1 MNFGDQIALKS
12 GHAQKALA
20 HSGVGGPSASMSS
33 ESFLK
38 KVEPAACG
46 VRICG
51 WTRSPVKWQRWSRPA
66 SQFCRHRMLLAAEA
80 HPGARA
86 RARPCGRRDR
96 YPHPTNAGPRGQ
108 MRVGSLCL
116 SFSICDLGTR
126 GPPGRC
132 EDELKPSKALTRE
145 VVSALE
151 MLGPG
156 DFFFEWRVVGQAPN
170 LSGCTPRE

>member
-20 HSGVGGPSASMSS
+20 HSGVGRPSASMSS

-38 KVEPAACG
+38 KAEPAACG

-66 SQFCRHRMLLAAEA
+66 SQFCRHRMLLAAET

-86 RARPCGRRDR
+86 RAR
-96 YPHPTNAGPRGQ
+96 
-108 MRVGSLCL
+108 
-116 SFSICDLGTR
+116 
-126 GPPGRC
+126 
-132 EDELKPSKALTRE
+132 
-145 VVSALE
+145 
-151 MLGPG
+151 
-156 DFFFEWRVVGQAPN
+156 RVVGVIDTHVPRMPG
-170 LSGCTPRE
+170 SGARHVWALCASASPSVTRGQGDPWAVVRMN